1 LTTDPVVTLSLI
13 VGALCLAVAGWKL
26 RQKELASAKA
36 GGQRRG
42 GGYED
47 DDDFSDLRAPR
58 QQSRRD
64 DYDEDRYERARAPRQ
79 RGRRDYDDELP
90 AEATRSWGYLGEDT
104 TGRIRTWDN
113 KAPEASGDREG
124 EKIEVQVNPGKCVRF
139 GFCEHEA
146 PEIFNLKGDGRL
158 GYKTTATGEQIDA
171 VDRAMKICP
180 ARAIKMKRPGSKMY
194 MPQTTGEIP
203 RYTEAG
209 GGRRRRDEY

>member
-26 RQKELASAKA
+26 RQRELAA
-36 GGQRRG
+36 GNTGGPRRG
-42 GGYED
+42 GRYED
-47 DDDFSDLRAPR
+47 EESFDDLRDPR
-58 QQSRRD
+58 PRSRRD
-64 DYDEDRYERARAPRQ
+64 DYDEEDRYERARAPRQ
-79 RGRRDYDDELP
+79 RRREYDDELP
-90 AEATRSWGYLGEDT
+90 AEATREWSYLGEDT
-104 TGRIRTWDN
+104 TGRLRTWDN
-113 KAPEASGDREG
+113 KSPDAAGDPEAT
-124 EKIEVQVNPGKCVRF
+124 KIEVQVNPGKCVRF

-203 RYTEAG
+203 RYTEPS
-209 GGRRRRDEY
+209 GGRRRRGE

>member
-1 LTTDPVVTLSLI
+1 LPTDPVVTLSLI

-26 RQKELASAKA
+26 RQRELAAD
-36 GGQRRG
+36 GGRRRG
-42 GGYED
+42 GRYED
-47 DDDFSDLRAPR
+47 DDFEDLRPR
-58 QQSRRD
+58 SRRD
-64 DYDEDRYERARAPRQ
+64 EYDDDRYERPRPPRQ
-79 RGRRDYDDELP
+79 RRREYADEIP
-90 AEATRSWGYLGEDT
+90 AEATRSWGYLGDDT
-104 TGRIRTWDN
+104 TGRIRPWDN
-113 KAPEASGDREG
+113 KHPDAAGDPEAT
-124 EKIEVQVNPGKCVRF
+124 KMEVQVNPGKCVRF

-180 ARAIKMKRPGSKMY
+180 ARAIKVKRPGSKMI

-209 GGRRRRDEY
+209 DGGGRRRRD